1 MSPES
6 ADQAVNPDTIAA
18 AGERIAGHVRHTP
31 LLQIA
36 HGDRCA
42 ELKLE
47 YLQISGTFKAR
58 GAFNRL
64 LSARN
69 NGESADAVATASGG
83 NHGIAVACA
92 AQALGITA
100 DVFVPEIT
108 PAAKRAALSRYG
120 ATVHVG
126 GAFYADASAACQAHI
141 AKTGALYCHAYD
153 QPETLNGQGT
163 VAREWEQQS
172 SALDTVLVA
181 VGGGGLI
188 GGIAAWLQDR
198 TRVVAVESSSCATLN
213 QALAAGEPVDVDVG
227 GLAADSLGARQVG
240 QWMFPIARRY
250 VDASV
255 LVSDDSIRSAQQF
268 AWDHCRI
275 ALEPG
280 GATALAAWLDG
291 SYQAQPDE
299 RVGILL
305 CGANTMPPPGLAE
318 PAATGNN

>member
-1 MSPES
+1 MS
-6 ADQAVNPDTIAA
+6 ADSTDQNVNPDTIAA
-18 AGERIAGHVRHTP
+18 ASERIAGHIRRTP
-31 LLQIA
+31 VMPIA
-36 HGDRCA
+36 WDNRQA

-64 LSARN
+64 LSARSA
-69 NGESADAVATASGG
+69 GEPVEAVATASGG

-92 AQALGITA
+92 ARALGITA

-108 PAAKRAALSRYG
+108 PPAKRSALMRYG

-126 GAFYADASAACQAHI
+126 GAFYADASAACQTHI
-141 AKTGALYCHAYD
+141 EQTGALYCHAYD

-163 VAREWEQQS
+163 VALEWEQQT
-172 SALDTVLVA
+172 AGLDTVLVA

-188 GGIAAWLQDR
+188 GGIAAWLQNR
-198 TRVVAVESSSCATLN
+198 IKVVAVESTGCATLN
-213 QALAAGEPVDVDVG
+213 RALAAGKPVDTEVG

-240 QWMFPIARRY
+240 EWMFPIARQY

-255 LVSDDSIRSAQQF
+255 LVSDDCIRAAQRF
-268 AWDHCRI
+268 AWDECRI

-280 GATALAAWLDG
+280 GATALAAWLDQA
-291 SYQAQPDE
+291 YQPQPDE

-305 CGANTMPPPGLAE
+305 CGANTAPPPGIAG
-318 PAATGNN
+318 PA